1 MRTGVKYVVGGVF
14 AAMVGVAGVG
24 AYNVYEAFAGGD
36 SGTSGSTAGTTASR
50 QTGPPSEEEVRN
62 TARDFLAAWSKGDT
76 EAAALLTD
84 NAEGARQALTGFHDE
99 ALVSKVTFEAGQNNG
114 AKVPFHVTAE
124 LSVGKGENKGKGEG
138 QDKVDGT
145 DGSKDEGEG
154 KGVPEHA
161 TWSYDSALRVV
172 RGKTTGKALVD
183 WQPTVVHPALHRGES
198 LQTGSDGAPPVKAVD
213 RNGTELDAE
222 ALPSLGVILPAL
234 RESYGE
240 KAGGV
245 QGIEVR
251 VMGESG
257 QPGKTLHTVVKGRE
271 GTLRTTL
278 DANVQRA
285 AEAAVKDYRQASV
298 VVVKPGS
305 GDILAVANHRTDQFN
320 AAFQGRL
327 APGSTMKVV
336 TAAMLMEKG
345 LVSAGKSVECPKY
358 ASAGGRSFHNQGMF
372 AISGGTFSDSFARS
386 CNTAF
391 IGLADRLSGTDL
403 SNEAQEV
410 FGLGKDWKAGIPTFD
425 GSVPQSDGAD
435 TPAALIGQGRVQAN
449 PLNMASVA
457 ATAKAGYFSQP
468 VLVSPE
474 LDGRPVAHASRALPP
489 SVAAQLRAMMR
500 RTAVSGTG
508 ARAMAGLSGD
518 IGAKT
523 GSAEADGQGDANS
536 WFLGYRNDAAAAA
549 VVQQGGHGGDAAGP
563 IVRRVLAARR

>member
-1 MRTGVKYVVGGVF
+1 MRTGAKYVVGGVF

-24 AYNVYEAFAGGD
+24 AYNVYEAFAGGSD
-36 SGTSGSTAGTTASR
+36 GSGSTAGTNASR
-50 QTGPPSEEEVRN
+50 QTGPPTEKEVRD

-84 NAEGARQALTGFHDE
+84 NAAGARQALTGFHDE
-99 ALVSKVTFEAGQNNG
+99 ARVSKVTFEAGRSSG

-124 LSVGKGENKGKGEG
+124 LSLGKG
-138 QDKVDGT
+138 GT
-145 DGSKDEGEG
+145 
-154 KGVPEHA
+154 EHPK
-161 TWSYDSALRVV
+161 WSYDSALRVV

-183 WQPTVVHPALHRGES
+183 WQPAVVHPALRRGES
-198 LQTGSDGAPPVKAVD
+198 LQTGSGGAPPVKAVD
-213 RNGTELDAE
+213 RNGTALDAAE
-222 ALPSLGVILPAL
+222 LPSLEAILPAL

-251 VMGESG
+251 VMSEGGE
-257 QPGKTLHTVVKGRE
+257 PGKTLHTIVKGRE

-285 AEAAVKDYRQASV
+285 AEAAVKDFREASV

-345 LVSAGKSVECPKY
+345 FVSAGKSVECPKY

-372 AISGGTFSDSFARS
+372 SISGGTFSDSFARS

-403 SNEAQEV
+403 SSEAVDV
-410 FGLGKDWKAGIPTFD
+410 FGLGKDWKVGIPTFD
-425 GSVPQSDGAD
+425 GSVPPSDGAD

-457 ATAKAGYFSQP
+457 ATAKAGFFSQP

-474 LDGRPVAHASRALPP
+474 LDDRPVARASRALPS

>member
-14 AAMVGVAGVG
+14 AAVVGVVGVG

-36 SGTSGSTAGTTASR
+36 SGTSGTTAGTTASR
-50 QTGPPSEEEVRN
+50 PTGPPSEEEVRN

-76 EAAALLTD
+76 ETAALLTD
-84 NAEGARQALTGFHDE
+84 NAEGARRALTGFHDDG
-99 ALVSKVTFEAGQNNG
+99 LVSKVSFEAGQSDG

-124 LSVGKGENKGKGEG
+124 LSVGKGDGKA
-138 QDKVDGT
+138 KGT
-145 DGSKDEGEG
+145 DEGKDAGEG
-154 KGVPEHA
+154 KGGSEHS

-213 RNGTELDAE
+213 RNGAELDAE
-222 ALPSLGVILPAL
+222 ALPSLGAILPAL

-251 VMGESG
+251 VVGESG
-257 QPGKTLHTVVKGRE
+257 EPGRTLHTVVKGRE

-372 AISGGTFSDSFARS
+372 AISGGTFADSFARS

-391 IGLADRLSGTDL
+391 ISLADRLSGTDL
-403 SNEAQEV
+403 SDEAQEV

-425 GSVPQSDGAD
+425 GSVPQSDGAE

-474 LDGRPVAHASRALPP
+474 LDGRRVAHASRALPP

>member
-36 SGTSGSTAGTTASR
+36 SGSSGASAGTTASR
-50 QTGPPSEEEVRN
+50 PTGPPSEDEVRD

-76 EAAALLTD
+76 ETAALLTD
-84 NAEGARQALTGFHDE
+84 NAAGARQGLTGYRDE
-99 ALVSKVTFEAGQNNG
+99 AMVSKVTFEVGRSSG
-114 AKVPFHVTAE
+114 TKVAFHVTAE
-124 LSVGKGENKGKGEG
+124 LAVGK
-138 QDKVDGT
+138 DGAQH
-145 DGSKDEGEG
+145 S
-154 KGVPEHA
+154 
-161 TWSYDSALRVV
+161 TWAYDSALRVV

-183 WQPTVVHPALHRGES
+183 WQPAVLHPTLRHGES
-198 LQTGSDGAPPVKAVD
+198 LRTGSDGAPPVKAVD
-213 RNGTELDAE
+213 RNGTELE
-222 ALPSLGVILPAL
+222 AADLPSLGTVLPAL
-234 RESYGE
+234 RESFGE

-251 VMGESG
+251 AVSEGGE
-257 QPGKTLHTVVKGRE
+257 PGATLHTIVKGRAA
-271 GTLRTTL
+271 TLRTTL

-285 AEAAVKDYRQASV
+285 AEAAVKGYREASV

-305 GDILAVANHRTDQFN
+305 GDILAVANNRADQFN

-372 AISGGTFSDSFARS
+372 EINGGTFSDSFARS

-391 IGLADRLSGTDL
+391 VGLADRISGTDL
-403 SNEAQEV
+403 GDEAQQV
-410 FGLGKDWKAGIPTFD
+410 FGLGLDWKVGIPTFD

-435 TPAALIGQGRVQAN
+435 TPAALIGQGRIQAN

-468 VLVSPE
+468 ILVSPE
-474 LDGRPVAHASRALPP
+474 LDGRPVARAGRALPP

-508 ARAMAGLSGD
+508 ARAMAGLGGD

-563 IVRRVLAARR
+563 IVRRVLAASR

>member
-1 MRTGVKYVVGGVF
+1 
-14 AAMVGVAGVG
+14 MVGVAGVG
-24 AYNVYEAFAGGD
+24 AYNVYEAFAGGN
-36 SGTSGSTAGTTASR
+36 SGTSETSAGTSASR
-50 QTGPPSEEEVRN
+50 PTGPPSEEEVRN

-76 EAAALLTD
+76 ETAALLTD

-99 ALVSKVTFEAGQNNG
+99 ALVSKVSFEAGQSNG

-124 LSVGKGENKGKGEG
+124 LSVGKGERKGEDSDAG
-138 QDKVDGT
+138 MN
-145 DGSKDEGEG
+145 EGKEADEG
-154 KGVPEHA
+154 KGGPEHS

-213 RNGTELDAE
+213 RNGAELDAE
-222 ALPSLGVILPAL
+222 ALPSLGAILPAL

-251 VMGESG
+251 VVGEG
-257 QPGKTLHTVVKGRE
+257 GEPGRTLHTVVKGRE

-278 DANVQRA
+278 DVNVQRA
-285 AEAAVKDYRQASV
+285 AEAAVNDYRQASV

-345 LVSAGKSVECPKY
+345 LVSADKSVECPKY

-468 VLVSPE
+468 VLVSPK

>member
-24 AYNVYEAFAGGD
+24 AYNVYEAFSD
-36 SGTSGSTAGTTASR
+36 NSGTSGTAAGTTASR
-50 QTGPPSEEEVRN
+50 QTGPPSEEEIRD

-76 EAAALLTD
+76 ESAALLTD

-99 ALVSKVTFEAGQNNG
+99 ARVSKVTFEAGRSDG

-124 LSVGKGENKGKGEG
+124 LSVGKDKDKGKAE
-138 QDKVDGT
+138 
-145 DGSKDEGEG
+145 SKDEDTAEDKAEAEG
-154 KGVPEHA
+154 KGGPEHA

-198 LQTGSDGAPPVKAVD
+198 LQTGSGGAPPVKAVD
-213 RNGTELDAE
+213 RNGAELDAE
-222 ALPSLGVILPAL
+222 ALPSLGAVLPAL

-251 VMGESG
+251 VTSESG
-257 QPGKTLHTVVKGRE
+257 EPGKTLHTIVKGRE

-278 DANVQRA
+278 DVNVQRA

>member
-24 AYNVYEAFAGGD
+24 AYNVYEAFAGD
-36 SGTSGSTAGTTASR
+36 SDASGTSAGATASR
-50 QTGPPSEEEVRN
+50 PTGPPTENEVRD

-76 EAAALLTD
+76 ETAALLTD
-84 NAEGARQALTGFHDE
+84 NAAGARQALTGFHDE
-99 ALVSKVTFEAGQNNG
+99 ARVSKVTFEAGQSSG

-124 LSVGKGENKGKGEG
+124 LSVGKGGA
-138 QDKVDGT
+138 
-145 DGSKDEGEG
+145 
-154 KGVPEHA
+154 EHS
-161 TWSYDSALRVV
+161 TWAYDSALRVV

-183 WQPTVVHPALHRGES
+183 WQPTVVHPGLRRGES

-213 RNGTELDAE
+213 RNGTELDAS
-222 ALPSLGVILPAL
+222 ALPSLSTILPAL

-240 KAGGV
+240 RAGGV

-251 VMGESG
+251 VLGERG
-257 QPGKTLHTVVKGRE
+257 ELGKTLHTIVKGRE

-285 AEAAVKDYRQASV
+285 AEAAVKDYREASV

-391 IGLADRLSGTDL
+391 VGLADRLSGTDL
-403 SNEAQEV
+403 SGEAEEV
-410 FGLGKDWKAGIPTFD
+410 FGLGKDWKVGIPTFD

-435 TPAALIGQGRVQAN
+435 TPAALIGQGRIQAN

-468 VLVSPE
+468 VLVPQE
-474 LDGRPVAHASRALPP
+474 LDDRPIAHASRTLPS
-489 SVAAQLRAMMR
+489 SVATQLRAMMR

-508 ARAMAGLSGD
+508 ARAMAGLGGD

>member
-1 MRTGVKYVVGGVF
+1 MRTGVKYVVGGVT
-14 AAMVGVAGVG
+14 AAVLGVVGVG
-24 AYNVYEAFAGGD
+24 AYNVYEAFSGD
-36 SGTSGSTAGTTASR
+36 SASDGAPAGAASR
-50 QTGPPSEEEVRN
+50 PTGPPSGEEVRD
-62 TARDFLAAWSKGDT
+62 TARDFLAAWSKGDVDS
-76 EAAALLTD
+76 AAVLTD
-84 NAEGARQALTGFHDE
+84 NAEGARQALKGFRTD
-99 ALVSKVTFEAGQNNG
+99 ARVSKVTFKAGESAG
-114 AKVPFHVTAE
+114 DKVPFHVTAE
-124 LSVGKGENKGKGEG
+124 LAAGKGEG
-138 QDKVDGT
+138 DG
-145 DGSKDEGEG
+145 EE
-154 KGVPEHA
+154 EHT
-161 TWSYDSALRVV
+161 TWAYDSALRVV

-183 WQPTVVHPALHRGES
+183 WQPTVVHPGLRRGES
-198 LQTGSDGAPPVKAVD
+198 LRTGSDGAPPVKAVD

-222 ALPSLGVILPAL
+222 EMPSLGPILPAL
-234 RESYGE
+234 RESYGK

-245 QGIEVR
+245 QGVEVR
-251 VMGESG
+251 VIGESG
-257 QPGKTLHTVVKGRE
+257 EPGRTLLTIVKGRP

-278 DANVQRA
+278 DARVQRA
-285 AEAAVKDYRQASV
+285 AETAVKDYREASV

-305 GDILAVANHRTDQFN
+305 GDILAVANHRSDQFN

-372 AISGGTFSDSFARS
+372 QIDGGTFSDSFARS

-391 IGLADRLSGTDL
+391 VGLADRVSGTDL
-403 SNEAQEV
+403 NSEAQDV
-410 FGLGKDWKAGIPTFD
+410 FGLGKDWKVGIPTFD

-435 TPAALIGQGRVQAN
+435 TPASLIGQGRVQAN

-468 VLVSPE
+468 VLVSQE
-474 LDGRPVAHASRALPP
+474 LDDRPIARASRSLPP

-508 ARAMAGLSGD
+508 ARAMAGLGGD

-563 IVRRVLAARR
+563 IVRRVLAAGR

>member
-1 MRTGVKYVVGGVF
+1 MRTAAKCVVGGVT
-14 AAMVGVAGVG
+14 AAVVGLVGVG
-24 AYNVYEAFAGGD
+24 AYNVYEAFAGDGAGS
-36 SGTSGSTAGTTASR
+36 SGTSAGTTASR
-50 QTGPPSEEEVRN
+50 QTGPPSEEEIRD
-62 TARDFLAAWSKGDT
+62 TARDFLAAWSKGDV
-76 EAAALLTD
+76 ESAALLTD
-84 NAEGARQALTGFHDE
+84 NAAGARQALTGFRDE
-99 ALVSKVTFEAGQNNG
+99 ARVSKVTFKPGQASG
-114 AKVPFHVTAE
+114 AKVPYRVTAE
-124 LSVGKGENKGKGEG
+124 LTVGKG
-138 QDKVDGT
+138 
-145 DGSKDEGEG
+145 DEA
-154 KGVPEHA
+154 KHT
-161 TWSYDSALRVV
+161 TWMYDSALHVV

-183 WQPTVVHPALHRGES
+183 WQPTVVHPDLRRGES
-198 LQTGSDGAPPVKAVD
+198 LQTGADGAPPIKAVD
-213 RNGTELDAE
+213 RNGTELNDTE
-222 ALPSLGVILPAL
+222 LPSLGTILPAL

-245 QGIEVR
+245 QGVEVR
-251 VMGESG
+251 VVSAGG
-257 QPGKTLHTVVKGRE
+257 QPGKTLHTIVKGRP

-285 AEAAVKDYRQASV
+285 AEAAVKDYREASV

-305 GDILAVANHRTDQFN
+305 GDILAVANHRSDQFN

-372 AISGGTFSDSFARS
+372 AIDGGTFAESFARS

-391 IGLADRLSGTDL
+391 IGLADRISGADL
-403 SNEAQEV
+403 SSEAQEV
-410 FGLGKDWKAGIPTFD
+410 FGLGMDWKVGIPTFD

-457 ATAKAGYFSQP
+457 ATAKAGYFTQP
-468 VLVSPE
+468 VLVAR
-474 LDGRPVAHASRALPP
+474 DVDDRPAVHAIRNLPP

-508 ARAMAGLSGD
+508 ARAMAGLGGD

-563 IVRRVLAARR
+563 IVRRVLAASR

>member
-1 MRTGVKYVVGGVF
+1 MRTGAKYVVGGVF

-24 AYNVYEAFAGGD
+24 AYNVYEAFAGGSD
-36 SGTSGSTAGTTASR
+36 ASGPPAGTNASR
-50 QTGPPSEEEVRN
+50 QTGPPTEEEVHD

-76 EAAALLTD
+76 ETAALLTD
-84 NAEGARQALTGFHDE
+84 NAAGARQALTGFHDE
-99 ALVSKVTFEAGQNNG
+99 ALVSKVTFEAGQGNG
-114 AKVPFHVTAE
+114 AQVPFHVTAE
-124 LSVGKGENKGKGEG
+124 LSLGKGEA
-138 QDKVDGT
+138 D
-145 DGSKDEGEG
+145 
-154 KGVPEHA
+154 HA

-183 WQPTVVHPALHRGES
+183 WQPAVVHPALRRGES
-198 LQTGSDGAPPVKAVD
+198 LQTRSDGAPPVKAVD
-213 RNGTELDAE
+213 RNGTALDAE
-222 ALPSLGVILPAL
+222 ELPSLGAVLPAL

-251 VMGESG
+251 VMSEGGE
-257 QPGKTLHTVVKGRE
+257 PGKTLHTIVRGRE

-285 AEAAVKDYRQASV
+285 AEAAVKDYREASV
-298 VVVKPGS
+298 VVVEPGS

-372 AISGGTFSDSFARS
+372 AINGGTFADSFARS

-391 IGLADRLSGTDL
+391 IGLADRISGADL
-403 SNEAQEV
+403 SSEAQEV
-410 FGLGKDWKAGIPTFD
+410 FGLGMDWKVGLPTFD

-435 TPAALIGQGRVQAN
+435 TPAALIGQGRIQAN

-474 LDGRPVAHASRALPP
+474 LDGRPVAHASRALPS

-508 ARAMAGLSGD
+508 ARAMAGLGGD

>member
-1 MRTGVKYVVGGVF
+1 MRTAAKCVVGGVT
-14 AAMVGVAGVG
+14 AAVVGLVGVG
-24 AYNVYEAFAGGD
+24 AYNVYEAFAGEGAGS
-36 SGTSGSTAGTTASR
+36 SGTSAGTTASR
-50 QTGPPSEEEVRN
+50 QTGPPSEEEIRD
-62 TARDFLAAWSKGDT
+62 TARGFLAAWSKGDV
-76 EAAALLTD
+76 ESAALLTD
-84 NAEGARQALTGFHDE
+84 NAAGARQALTGFRDE
-99 ALVSKVTFEAGQNNG
+99 AHVSKVTFEAGKAG
-114 AKVPFHVTAE
+114 DAKVPFHITAE
-124 LSVGKGENKGKGEG
+124 LTVGKG
-138 QDKVDGT
+138 
-145 DGSKDEGEG
+145 DEA
-154 KGVPEHA
+154 KHA
-161 TWSYDSALRVV
+161 TWAYDSALHVV

-183 WQPTVVHPALHRGES
+183 WQPGVVHPDLRRGES
-198 LQTGSDGAPPVKAVD
+198 LRTGSDGAPPIKAVD
-213 RNGTELDAE
+213 RNGTELDGAD
-222 ALPSLGVILPAL
+222 LPSLGAILPAL

-251 VMGESG
+251 VVSEGGE
-257 QPGKTLHTVVKGRE
+257 PGKTLHTIVKGRA

-285 AEAAVKDYRQASV
+285 AEAAVKDYREASV

-305 GDILAVANHRTDQFN
+305 GDILAVANHRSDQFN

-345 LVSAGKSVECPKY
+345 LVSAGKGVECPKY

-372 AISGGTFSDSFARS
+372 QINGGTFADSFARS

-391 IGLADRLSGTDL
+391 IGLADRISGADLSG
-403 SNEAQEV
+403 EAQEV
-410 FGLGKDWKAGIPTFD
+410 FGLGKDWKVGIPTFD
-425 GSVPQSDGAD
+425 GSVPQSDGPD

-468 VLVSPE
+468 ILVDRE
-474 LDGRPVAHASRALPP
+474 LDDRPVARAGRALPS

-508 ARAMAGLSGD
+508 ARAMAGLGGD

-563 IVRRVLAARR
+563 IVRRVLAASR